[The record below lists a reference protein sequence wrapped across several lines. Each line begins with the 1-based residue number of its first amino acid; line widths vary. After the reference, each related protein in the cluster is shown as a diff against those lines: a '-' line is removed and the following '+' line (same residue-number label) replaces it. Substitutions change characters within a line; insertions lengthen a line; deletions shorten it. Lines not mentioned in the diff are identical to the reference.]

1 MITAAQAIKRECR
14 SCINAAQSSCITKV
28 CQLHP
33 DVWVGKRSKVRQIK
47 AHCLECAGSIQQA
60 KDCNG
65 RLLRDNGNGEMCWL
79 HLYRMGKNP
88 KRTNLAAPAGLP
100 KNNAPDAL
108 CARRIDDR
116 ANSYGRLPWIRVA
129 ARGTKKQMT

>member
-1 MITAAQAIKRECR
+1 MVAP
-14 SCINAAQSSCITKV
+14 
-28 CQLHP
+28 LP
-33 DVWVGKRSKVRQIK
+33 DGQ
-47 AHCLECAGSIQQA
+47 EP
-60 KDCNG
+60 
-65 RLLRDNGNGEMCWL
+65 E
-79 HLYRMGKNP
+79 KNE
-88 KRTNLAAPAGLP
+88 TNLAAPAGLP